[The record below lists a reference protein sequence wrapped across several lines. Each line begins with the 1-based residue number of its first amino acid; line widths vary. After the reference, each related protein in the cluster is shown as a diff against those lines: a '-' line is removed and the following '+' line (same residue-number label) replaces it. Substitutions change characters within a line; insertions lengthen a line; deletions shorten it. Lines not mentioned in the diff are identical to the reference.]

1 MFKSGFSP
9 FRNPKI
15 PPSPATRTCDVFS
28 DCLTA
33 LLPAERL
40 AILTTA
46 LDGPVGFLT
55 VRVADFFQFVGAH
68 GESTGFRLLNRLRNE
83 AAERFGEVFPSE
95 TLLFADAVGLGET
108 LLVFRLPP
116 GGACQLPGRSLSLRL
131 RLNAVMN
138 HAAEERL
145 PDAVTVEVGY
155 AWMNPVSEES
165 AEAFHQR
172 LFRAF
177 CEAQRTAARRIP
189 AEKLDLHQEFIR
201 ILETPLLSIHYQ
213 PVIDFST
220 GGVLGWE
227 ALMRGPAD
235 GNFPDP
241 SLLLTF
247 AEEVGKIFELE
258 QVSRRLAL
266 ERIGELEEDQRLF
279 LNIHLQTLIDPAFTP
294 GATLSLVRS
303 LGIRPESV
311 VMEISEAEGIR
322 DTPLVLENLEHYREQ
337 GFQIAIDDVGMG
349 NAGLRALSHIRPD
362 FIKIAPVLVRNIDT
376 HPIKRAL
383 VESFAILSKKIG
395 FHIIAEGVETATE
408 YTALADLGVLRG
420 QGNHFAAPAF
430 PPPKPLV
437 VPPPRLSRGGMGNAT
452 LKQATPLRDLVQ
464 PAPIAT
470 PEAKVQA
477 VEEMLADRPPMSSV
491 VVVKAERPVGLV
503 MNYNLGRQLGTRY
516 GFALFYQREIQRLMD
531 PDPLVVDIAEPV
543 EEVAK
548 AATNRE
554 NAKIYDDIIVT
565 ENRAFRGI
573 ISVQKMLDHLAEIQV
588 KIAMG
593 ANPLTGLPGN
603 VAIEQE
609 INRRSA
615 NAIPSSLVYVDLD
628 NFKVYNDAYGF
639 DNGDRMI
646 LLTARTIR
654 TAVGD
659 TKGES
664 FLGHV
669 GGDDFVVITEPKIAE
684 TVAEEIA
691 NRFKAEV
698 PALYREADRERG
710 CIQGKGRDGVE
721 RKFPLVSVSI
731 GIVDCE
737 FRTAFTM
744 EELSHRVAEIK
755 KFAKSVPGNAFV
767 RDRRPPIGAAPDEPD
782 FPSPRKAEGGNGA
795 S

>member
-9 FRNPKI
+9 FRNPKGGV
-15 PPSPATRTCDVFS
+15 SPARRTGDIFS
-28 DCLTA
+28 ECLNG
-33 LLPAERL
+33 LLPPDRL
-40 AILTTA
+40 ATLREA
-46 LDGPVGFLT
+46 SGEPVGFLT
-55 VRVADFFQFVGAH
+55 VRLGDFFQFVGRH
-68 GESTGFRLLNRLRNE
+68 GESTGFRLLNRLRAE
-83 AAERFGEVFPSE
+83 AAERFGEIFPPES
-95 TLLFADAVGLGET
+95 LLFSEAAGIGET
-108 LLVFRLPP
+108 LLAFRLPP
-116 GGACQLPGRSLSLRL
+116 GGACQLPGRALSLRL
-131 RLNAVMN
+131 RLSAAI
-138 HAAEERL
+138 HQAAEER
-145 PDAVTVEVGY
+145 PPGDVGVQVGY
-155 AWMNPVSEES
+155 AWMNPAPEDTTEEY
-165 AEAFHQR
+165 HQR

-177 CEAQRTAARRIP
+177 CEAQRTAAQRIP

-213 PVIDFST
+213 PVIDFAS
-220 GGVLGWE
+220 GGRIGWE

-235 GNFPDP
+235 GNFPEP
-241 SLLLTF
+241 AMLLGF
-247 AEEVGKIFELE
+247 AEEVGKIYELE
-258 QVSRRLAL
+258 QTARRLAL
-266 ERIGELEEDQRLF
+266 ERIGGLGGKLLF

-294 GATLSLVRS
+294 GATLSLVRAM
-303 LGIRPESV
+303 GIRPETV

-337 GFQIAIDDVGMG
+337 GFKIAIDDVGMG
-349 NAGLRALSHIRPD
+349 NAGLRALSHIQPD

-376 HPIKRAL
+376 HPIKRSL
-383 VESFAILSKKIG
+383 VESFAILSNKIG
-395 FHIIAEGVETATE
+395 FRIIAEGVETATE
-408 YTALADLGVLRG
+408 YTALADLGVLLG
-420 QGNHFAAPAF
+420 QGNHFAAPGF
-430 PPPKPLV
+430 PPPEPAV
-437 VPPPRLSRGGMGNAT
+437 DPPPRLAAGKAGSGQ
-452 LKQATPLRDLVQ
+452 LKTASPLRDLLQ
-464 PAPIAT
+464 PAPTAAADT
-470 PEAKVQA
+470 TVQA
-477 VEEMLADRPPMSSV
+477 VEELLSDRPPMSSV
-491 VVVKAERPVGLV
+491 VVVSGKKPVGLV

-516 GFALFYQREIQRLMD
+516 GFALFYRREIRRLMD
-531 PDPLVVDIAEPV
+531 ADPLMVEISEPV

-565 ENRAFRGI
+565 ENGAFAGT

-615 NAIPSSLVYVDLD
+615 NAIPSSLIYVDLD

-654 TAVGD
+654 TAVD
-659 TKGES
+659 QTDPDA

-669 GGDDFVVITEPKIAE
+669 GGDDFVIIGDPEIAE
-684 TVAEEIA
+684 RLAGAIA
-691 NRFKAEV
+691 DLFGEEV
-698 PALYREADRERG
+698 PALYKDSDRKRG

-721 RKFPLVSVSI
+721 RRFPLVSVSI

-737 FRTAFTM
+737 FQAAFTM

-755 KFAKSVPGNAFV
+755 KYAKSVPGNAFV
-767 RDRRPPIGAAPDEPD
+767 RDRRTPIGAAGPAE
-782 FPSPRKAEGGNGA
+782 SPPPEAAGTGDCRP
-795 S
+795 